1 MDSSL
6 DIEELT
12 RLKALTEKQRN
23 YALTLYAGREKKKT
37 TAYVLWVIFAVY
49 YFYLGKPVKNI
60 LLWLTSTIFI
70 GVIWW
75 FIDLFRISGMVK
87 EANRKILDKC
97 ISEALILYPN
107 E

>member
-6 DIEELT
+6 DMKDLA
-12 RLKALTEKQRN
+12 RLKGLSEKQRN

-37 TAYVLWVIFAVY
+37 IAYVLWVIFAVY

-75 FIDLFRISGMVK
+75 FIDLFRISGMVDAANK
-87 EANRKILDKC
+87 EILDKC

>member
-6 DIEELT
+6 DMKDLA
-12 RLKALTEKQRN
+12 RLKGLSEKQRN

-37 TAYVLWVIFAVY
+37 IAYVLWVIFAVY

-60 LLWLTSTIFI
+60 LLWLTSFIFI
-70 GVIWW
+70 GAIWW
-75 FIDLFRISGMVK
+75 FIDLFRISGMVDAANK
-87 EANRKILDKC
+87 EILDKC
-97 ISEALILYPN
+97 ISEAPILYPN